1 MAYYDEIENVLGY
14 IEMAKDC
21 EATMLVDILKEHLES
36 GSSVLELGMGPGND
50 FKLLEKNYKV
60 TGTDKFEHFINL
72 YKVKNDEADVFVL
85 DAVTLETD
93 RKFDCIYSNKVLMHL
108 TKEELNESFKKQWEM
123 LNEGGLVFHTFWKG
137 DGKEYNGDMLN
148 QYYSEKLLSYEVDSR
163 FEIILLAH
171 YEEFEENDSIILIA
185 KK

>member
-1 MAYYDEIENVLGY
+1 MAYYDEIENVSAY

-21 EATMLVDILKEHLES
+21 ESTMLIGVLKEHLPA

-50 FKLLEKNYKV
+50 FRLLRDVFEV
-60 TGTDKFEHFINL
+60 TGTDKFKHFINL
-72 YKVKNDEADVFVL
+72 YKEKDPDADVFVL

-93 RKFDCIYSNKVLMHL
+93 RTFDCIYSNKVLMHL
-108 TKEELNESFKKQWEM
+108 TKEELNDSFKKQWGL
-123 LNEGGLVFHTFWKG
+123 LNDGGILFHTFWKG
-137 DGKEYNGDMLN
+137 DGKDYYGDMLN

-163 FEIILLAH
+163 FELIFLGH